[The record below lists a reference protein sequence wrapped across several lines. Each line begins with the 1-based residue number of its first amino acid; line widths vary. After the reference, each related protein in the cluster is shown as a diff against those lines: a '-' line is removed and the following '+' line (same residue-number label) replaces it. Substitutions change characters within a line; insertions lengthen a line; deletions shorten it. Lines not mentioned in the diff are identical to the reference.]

1 MDHPNIAS
9 PTLADIY
16 LQQGYIETAI
26 GIYGELVRKEP
37 SNDVYRKRLAALK
50 KELKTKGKT
59 TGFKKILKK
68 KIW

>member
-1 MDHPNIAS
+1 MDHQNILS

-26 GIYGELVRKEP
+26 GIYDELIRKEP
-37 SNDVYRKRLAALK
+37 SNDVYRQRRAALK
-50 KELKTKGKT
+50 KELKAKGKA
-59 TGFKKILKK
+59 TGFKKVLKK

>member
-1 MDHPNIAS
+1 MDNLNIVS

-16 LQQGYIETAI
+16 LQQGYIEAAI
-26 GIYGELVRKEP
+26 DIYDKLVRNEP
-37 SNDVYRKRLAALK
+37 SNDIYRKRLKTLK
-50 KELKTKGKT
+50 KELRAKGKT

>member
-1 MDHPNIAS
+1 MDHQDILS

-26 GIYGELVRKEP
+26 GIYDELIRKEP
-37 SNDVYRKRLAALK
+37 SNDVYRQRRAVLK
-50 KELKTKGKT
+50 KELKAKGKT